1 MASSERAARDVAL
14 ALQAVALKDTCAH
27 CGKQGGGVKLC
38 SRCKQASYCGAECQN
53 AAWKK
58 HKKTCAP
65 PLSLAEVRVRVGAAD
80 VARDWRGVLKW
91 GWRMEELLEGR
102 SDAECVAILGAFLEA
117 HHWGVQSTGSN
128 DHVLSY
134 VQLGER
140 RAELFGKM
148 QRFRDQGECLC
159 SIAHKLRFLG
169 RDEEG
174 ARYFEKARD
183 LGAAHGFFSVECQAC
198 MGLGALAIKE
208 GRHEEGL
215 ELLRNALA
223 AVNPKL

>member
-1 MASSERAARDVAL
+1 MAASERAARDVAL
-14 ALQAVALKDTCAH
+14 AIEALSLKHTCSH
-27 CGKQGGGVKLC
+27 CGKRGAALKLC

-65 PLSLAEVRVRVGAAD
+65 PLSLGEVRGRVAAAW

-91 GWRMEELLEGR
+91 EWRMEELMEGQ
-102 SDAECVAILGAFLEA
+102 SDAFCSQVLGAFLFG
-117 HHWGVQSTGSN
+117 HHWGLYSTASN
-128 DHVLSY
+128 DHARSY
-134 VQLGER
+134 FQLGER
-140 RAELFGKM
+140 HVELFGKM
-148 QRFRDQGECLC
+148 QRFRDQGGCLC
-159 SIAHKLRFLG
+159 AVARKLYFLD
-169 RDEEG
+169 RNIEA

-183 LGAAHGFFSVECQAC
+183 IGAAHGFFSVECQAC
-198 MGLGALAIKE
+198 EGLGNLAIEE

-223 AVNPKL
+223 AVNHKP